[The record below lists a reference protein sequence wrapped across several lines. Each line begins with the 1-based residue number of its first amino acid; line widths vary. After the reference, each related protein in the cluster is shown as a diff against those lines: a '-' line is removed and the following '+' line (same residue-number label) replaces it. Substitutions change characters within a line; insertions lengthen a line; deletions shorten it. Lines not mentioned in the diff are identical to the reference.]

1 MHFPFPQRNLSSDG
15 PLGPQ
20 LENKSKVIKEPEL
33 RVCVDSYI
41 LRNLK
46 NSLGL

>member
-20 LENKSKVIKEPEL
+20 LKKQKQGYYRINYQGMIKYIYSL
-33 RVCVDSYI
+33 RDI
-41 LRNLK
+41 K
-46 NSLGL
+46 KI